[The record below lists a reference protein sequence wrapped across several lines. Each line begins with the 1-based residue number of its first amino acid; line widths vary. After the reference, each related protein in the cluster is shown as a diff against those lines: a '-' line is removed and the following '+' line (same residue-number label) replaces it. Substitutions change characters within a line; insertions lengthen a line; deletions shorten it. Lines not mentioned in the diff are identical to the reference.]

1 MLRRWTANS
10 AYGVEIQGTFS
21 FTVGIAK
28 PTGRARKIT
37 VRSQTLSVVELSGVT
52 KTYGGHRAVNDLS
65 LSVPAGS
72 MYGFIGP
79 NGSGKTSTI
88 RMILRIIH
96 PDKGTIQV
104 LGETSGG
111 AANNAVGY
119 LPEERG
125 LYKKLTVKR
134 MLLYYASLK
143 GLPGNP
149 AREAVAEWLD
159 RFDLSDWGNK
169 KIETLS
175 KGMSQKV
182 QFIASVIARPKL
194 LILDEPFSG
203 LDPVNTESIRSC
215 ILNLKEQGTTIIF
228 STHDMEVAE
237 KMCDFI
243 FMIYKGNKVLD
254 GTLSQIKDQ
263 YGADTI
269 RIRWDG
275 SSSALQRF
283 EGVSRVTDMGQYQE
297 LQINKDPQLVL
308 HQMVEQGSV
317 SLFEIAQPSLNDI
330 FIRIADPDSDDEEG
344 GAEA

>member
-1 MLRRWTANS
+1 
-10 AYGVEIQGTFS
+10 
-21 FTVGIAK
+21 
-28 PTGRARKIT
+28 
-37 VRSQTLSVVELSGVT
+37 
-52 KTYGGHRAVNDLS
+52 
-65 LSVPAGS
+65 
-72 MYGFIGP
+72 
-79 NGSGKTSTI
+79 
-88 RMILRIIH
+88 
-96 PDKGTIQV
+96 
-104 LGETSGG
+104 
-111 AANNAVGY
+111 
-119 LPEERG
+119 
-125 LYKKLTVKR
+125 
-134 MLLYYASLK
+134 
-143 GLPGNP
+143 
-149 AREAVAEWLD
+149 
-159 RFDLSDWGNK
+159 
-169 KIETLS
+169 
-175 KGMSQKV
+175 
-182 QFIASVIARPKL
+182 
-194 LILDEPFSG
+194 
-203 LDPVNTESIRSC
+203 
-215 ILNLKEQGTTIIF
+215 
-228 STHDMEVAE
+228 MEVAE